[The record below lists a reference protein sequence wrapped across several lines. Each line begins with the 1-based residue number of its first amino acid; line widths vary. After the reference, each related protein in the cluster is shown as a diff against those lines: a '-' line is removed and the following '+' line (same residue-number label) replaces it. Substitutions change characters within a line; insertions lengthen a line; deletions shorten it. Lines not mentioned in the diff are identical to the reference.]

1 VSTILF
7 EECARFSR
15 AMARR
20 HLGRQALLEA
30 YHRGQPIIWPGVP
43 LPLALAADTV
53 YLPWK
58 GSVYDPGSYT
68 ERLWLKCPRCFQRA
82 LVLYGVAA
90 DVGLP
95 TIACQKCFGLR
106 YYSQHCH
113 GNLWY
118 KHVVMPMRRLKRLDG
133 RLACHPRQDIRQR
146 LLQEKAQL
154 LGSLTAWQH
163 WLQPH
168 NRRPHSS
175 PFQQSLG
182 WRVMTAPSARK
193 RPYRSLQYV

>member
-1 VSTILF
+1 VSTILV
-7 EECARFSR
+7 EECARFSL
-15 AMARR
+15 AVARS
-20 HLGRQALLEA
+20 HLGRRALLEA
-30 YHRGQPIIWPGVP
+30 YHRGEPILWPGVP

-58 GSVYDPGSYT
+58 GSVYDPRAYT
-68 ERLWLKCPRCFQRA
+68 ERLWLQCPRCLQHV

-95 TIACQKCFGLR
+95 TIACQKCPRLR

-118 KHVVMPMRRLKRLDG
+118 EHVVKPMRRLKRLDARLAG
-133 RLACHPRQDIRQR
+133 RLRRDIRQR
-146 LLQEKAQL
+146 LQQEKAQL
-154 LGSLTAWQH
+154 LRSVTAWQKR
-163 WLQPH
+163 LEP
-168 NRRPHSS
+168 RGRPHRKS
-175 PFQQSLG
+175 PFLEAPLRG
-182 WRVMTAPSARK
+182 AMTVTSSRR